1 MLSYVNDELFLAWF
15 PTHLH
20 DKQGECF
27 LFLILD
33 YSEKRA
39 LYAICWQTNSCNYCI
54 CVSAGVYNCGNCN
67 LCLCGWLCV

>member
-27 LFLILD
+27 LFLIID
-33 YSEKRA
+33 Y
-39 LYAICWQTNSCNYCI
+39 
-54 CVSAGVYNCGNCN
+54 
-67 LCLCGWLCV
+67 